1 MGQTKYLQIS
11 NYLCNLLDVDNILGV
26 IGVGVDN
33 LCTSSNLPITPPEWG
48 PPNIIS
54 SIAIFRYKE
63 KEHCWIHVQ
72 LQILPVRNISELHK
86 KKQRKRSTSLKPAMV
101 VPPASSACLK
111 QDPTDWELPTQCLI
125 PWFLLRQSTQELQV
139 REQDMIINLPSKSNC
154 TQLLCAQSISHTKV
168 SLTTKS
174 AISATCVLQMHSYP
188 KELPPCSKLEN
199 SSKHARFSC

>member
-33 LCTSSNLPITPPEWG
+33 LCTSSNLPITPPEWE

-54 SIAIFRYKE
+54 SIATFHYKK

-86 KKQRKRSTSLKPAMV
+86 KKQRKGSTSLKPAMV

-154 TQLLCAQSISHTKV
+154 TWIL
-168 SLTTKS
+168 
-174 AISATCVLQMHSYP
+174 VLNQFP
-188 KELPPCSKLEN
+188 TQKCPWQQIPPFLPLVCYKCTHFQRNYHHVPSSKT
-199 SSKHARFSC
+199 SKHARFSC